1 MIGVRVS
8 RTSYMAD
15 GVCCLS
21 KQLETTK
28 ATACS
33 ILFPSIPRML
43 SKQEVGGT
51 HTQRCPTLQSK
62 TQFFPTTAIVYAFA
76 TYRILVDR
84 VYSLVCPPNKNNL
97 VFNAAVFLTTIDQ
110 RVLGCIES
118 LACRRA
124 TGRAETSHTSL
135 LFCVINRCEARRPAC
150 RTRAPVREIGVQGL
164 LLREHTSRAQL
175 SWDRARYDRALFLV
189 LPGGFPDD
197 PISDRRRYTAAQI

>member
-1 MIGVRVS
+1 MVLGMIGVRVS

-76 TYRILVDR
+76 TYRIMVDP
-84 VYSLVCPPNKNNL
+84 VHSLVCPPNKNNL
-97 VFNAAVFLTTIDQ
+97 VFNSRVPTRRCRLHE

-118 LACRRA
+118 LEMPQGNRA
-124 TGRAETSHTSL
+124 GRNKSHE
-135 LFCVINRCEARRPAC
+135 FAA
-150 RTRAPVREIGVQGL
+150 
-164 LLREHTSRAQL
+164 LRDHS
-175 SWDRARYDRALFLV
+175 V
-189 LPGGFPDD
+189 
-197 PISDRRRYTAAQI
+197 